1 MNLPPRLRLPSGR
14 SVVVRASDERSD
26 LRGTVL
32 QQALEAFEKGD
43 VTLTTSKGDALDF
56 RELSLADFHVLAAVF
71 ARVGL
76 VDEAEVEVD
85 CHNCDAVI
93 RVSPC
98 SKLEISPWVDD
109 ELGDPELDE
118 TLAFGEPYEIP
129 AIDLGRVRRA
139 ATITLEPRTLGAAR
153 ALFAT
158 DHLAMNDD
166 VVRAAGIVAL
176 GQTRDHARIAEALDT
191 CSEASFAAIT
201 HVWDESHYPA
211 RLAGVVRC
219 TSCGARND
227 VDAPFEREL
236 SWNADRHPSSEE
248 EELGADGGFPSLE
261 EFTTRAERIA
271 EELFARV
278 PGEHRPLLVVENGT
292 AAVDDGGVPLLG
304 SYVPPPPAPTV
315 SVYFTTF
322 RAMWN
327 DEGPYDWEDELF
339 ETIEH
344 ELEHHVYF
352 LRGADPMDDEEHAE
366 IDAEERRLVGHRETD
381 RRAVAAF
388 GASFFDFLRRTWILW
403 VIVALAFVFTLAT
416 QR

>member
-1 MNLPPRLRLPSGR
+1 MKLPPRLRLPSGR
-14 SVVVRASDERSD
+14 SVIVRASDQQSD
-26 LRGTVL
+26 FRGTVL
-32 QQALEAFEKGD
+32 QQALGAFERGH
-43 VTLTTSKGDALDF
+43 VTLATSKGESLDV
-56 RELSLADFHVLAAVF
+56 RELALADFHVLAAVL
-71 ARVGL
+71 AKSGVI
-76 VDEAEVEVD
+76 DEAEVEVD
-85 CHNCDAVI
+85 CHNCGAPV

-129 AIDLGRVRRA
+129 PIDLGRVRRA
-139 ATITLEPRTLGAAR
+139 TTVTLEPRTLGEAR
-153 ALFAT
+153 ALIAS
-158 DHLAMNDD
+158 DRLAMNDE
-166 VVRAAGIVAL
+166 VVRAAGIAAL
-176 GQTRDHARIAEALDT
+176 GQTRDPARVARALDA
-191 CSEASFAAIT
+191 CPEASFAAVT

-227 VDAPFEREL
+227 VDAPFDREL
-236 SWNADRHPSSEE
+236 SWNAERHPSPDDD
-248 EELGADGGFPSLE
+248 ELAADDGFPSLE
-261 EFTTRAERIA
+261 EFTARAERIA

-278 PGEHRPLLVVENGT
+278 PGEHRPLLVVESGT
-292 AAVDDGGVPLLG
+292 AAVDDGGMPLLG

-315 SVYFTTF
+315 SVYFATF

-327 DEGPYDWEDELF
+327 DEGPYDWDEELF
-339 ETIEH
+339 ETIAH

-366 IDAEERRLVGHRETD
+366 IDAEERRLVGQRETD

-388 GASFFDFLRRTWILW
+388 GASFSDFVRRTWILW